1 MSERR
6 LTRHELFERLAEG
19 HVAGITVVTP
29 NRRLAQVL
37 RAEFD
42 SFQAARGRS
51 VWEDADILPLDA
63 FAGRCYE
70 DALYA
75 DGGERLPTLL
85 SAAQARELWQEA
97 IAGSRWK
104 DDLRDVPGTAARA
117 MASWRLALA
126 WNIHGGLQPFAAT
139 EDAQVFVEWATA
151 YARRL
156 KKDRLVDAALLPSLG
171 LTAPRTKLL
180 VAYAF
185 DILTPQAREVLSR
198 HEVAFCAAETKN
210 PAPVRISHASPREEL
225 ETAARWAR
233 ARLEAGKARIGVVVP
248 DLERRRREV
257 ARVFARVM
265 GSSAPFNLSIGQ
277 PLADYP
283 VVAAALSLLEFSLGE
298 IPFEQASRLIRSP
311 FLGGAE
317 REMAARAAF
326 DAALRRKADGTI
338 ALPKLIGAVP
348 PNFALRTYLER
359 LFNVKSEDQSPFG
372 WARRTTALLEAA
384 GYPGERALDSAEY
397 QARAKF
403 NEVLGEFSGLSLV
416 VSRITATNAFAN
428 LRRLCAETL
437 FQPEAAAGE
446 MRAPVQV
453 LGRLESA
460 GIGFDALWVSG
471 MTEGAWPLH
480 ARPDPFLPVGLQKKA
495 GIPEAAAETSLA
507 LDRRVTAGWAHA
519 ADEVVFSWPRRE
531 EDRDQ
536 LPSPLIAEFPE
547 GKAVVPSFV
556 NYRDSL
562 FDSRAVEQFEDEKA
576 PELEDKTVR
585 GGTRVLANQAACPFR
600 AFARHR
606 LAAEQ
611 LKAPQLGLDASD
623 RGRLLHAF
631 MANVW
636 QQLGGSAALAG
647 DLEPALEKAARA
659 AVAELELEGRFA
671 ELEAGRLQRLGRDW
685 LAVEARR
692 APFEVAHVE
701 QERELEVAGLAFKGR
716 IDRMDK
722 LEDGTHA
729 VIDYKTGRR
738 VTPKDW
744 DGPRPDDPQLPLYAV
759 TAKETVSVVAFGK
772 LRAGDMK
779 FSGFSAR
786 KGVIPNVRPA
796 LNWDALRA
804 GWRAALEELAR
815 GFAAGKAGVDPKE
828 GLYKTCRYCDLHT
841 LCRVHERLSALDEEE
856 EGEE

>member
-6 LTRHELFERLAEG
+6 LTRQELFERLAEG
-19 HVAGITVVTP
+19 HAAGITVVTP
-29 NRRLAQVL
+29 NRRLSQVL
-37 RAEFD
+37 RTEFD
-42 SFQAARGRS
+42 AFQTGKGLT

-85 SAAQARELWQEA
+85 SPAQSRELWQEA
-97 IAGSRWK
+97 IEGSRWK
-104 DDLRDVPGTAARA
+104 DELRDVPGTAERA
-117 MASWRLALA
+117 MESWRLALA
-126 WNIHGGLQPFAAT
+126 WNIHGGLQPFAQT
-139 EDAQVFVEWATA
+139 EDAQAFVEWATA

-156 KKDRLVDAALLPSLG
+156 KKDRLIDAALLPSLG
-171 LTAPRTKLL
+171 LTAPKTRLL

-185 DILTPQAREVLSR
+185 DLLTPQAREVLSR
-198 HEVAFCAAETKN
+198 NDVAFCASEEKNSAPTKL
-210 PAPVRISHASPREEL
+210 SCASPKEEL

-233 ARLEAGKARIGVVVP
+233 ARLEAGKARIGVVIP
-248 DLERRRREV
+248 DLDRRRREV
-257 ARVFARVM
+257 ARVFARTM

-317 REMAARAAF
+317 REMGARATF
-326 DAALRRKADGTI
+326 DAKLRRKADGSL
-338 ALPKLIGAVP
+338 ALPKLIGVVP
-348 PNFALRTYLER
+348 PGMVLRSVLEKI
-359 LFNVKSEDQSPFG
+359 FSENKTPTSPFE
-372 WARRTTALLEAA
+372 WARHFTAVLDAA

-403 NEVLGEFSGLSLV
+403 NELLGEFSRLSLV
-416 VSRITATNAFAN
+416 ISRINGANALAR

-453 LGRLESA
+453 LGRLESV

-507 LDRRVTAGWAHA
+507 LDRRITTGWARA
-519 ADEVVFSWPRRE
+519 ADEVIFSWARRE

-536 LPSPLIAEFPE
+536 LPSPLIAEFAEKELDLPVFLSHRE
-547 GKAVVPSFV
+547 LIFK
-556 NYRDSL
+556 
-562 FDSRAVEQFEDEKA
+562 SRSTESYTDETA
-576 PELEDKTVR
+576 PPLKDKTVR

-631 MANVW
+631 MANLW

-647 DLEPALEKAARA
+647 DLEPALEKAAQA

-671 ELEAGRLQRLGRDW
+671 ELEAERLQRLGRDW

-692 APFEVAHVE
+692 APFEVVNVE
-701 QERELEVAGLAFKGR
+701 QERELEVAGLVFKGR

-722 LEDGTHA
+722 LADGTHA
-729 VIDYKTGRR
+729 VIDYKTGRT

-744 DGPRPDDPQLPLYAV
+744 KGPRPDDPQLPLYAV
-759 TAKETVSVVAFGK
+759 TA
-772 LRAGDMK
+772 
-779 FSGFSAR
+779 
-786 KGVIPNVRPA
+786 
-796 LNWDALRA
+796 
-804 GWRAALEELAR
+804 
-815 GFAAGKAGVDPKE
+815 
-828 GLYKTCRYCDLHT
+828 
-841 LCRVHERLSALDEEE
+841 
-856 EGEE
+856 